1 MEKFNAF
8 ATKKENLKR
17 LFNSLRDKLKA
28 LQEIGIDCKKDID
41 KISEAIEM
49 IKEDKVTVVLV
60 GAFSDGKTS
69 VVAGWLNEKFDNMK
83 IDSDESSD
91 EIKVYKPKTL
101 PQNCVIVDTPGLHG
115 NKEKDNGKKFEDI
128 TKDYVD
134 RASLILYVV
143 DAKNPIKESHIESLK
158 WLLKDLNKI
167 DTIIFVINKMDQVAD
182 YTDSEDFARNAKIK
196 KENLRTKLR
205 DLVGLSDKELAKVQI
220 VCISSDPDGEGFDFW
235 TQNRDIYNKYSNIPK
250 LEDATNKLIQVHANS
265 LITKTGADTIRLIG
279 TENIETVNEILNNLD
294 TTILPEME
302 RGIERNKKTLEK
314 SKDDILTA
322 RRKMIEDLQILQKKL
337 QAKLRGTTMET
348 IRGFVEDELGIKKG
362 ENGEYECGYML
373 ELSVSN
379 ITDQYFR
386 QISSNIGRVENQFI
400 KEYENQS
407 QMVEALEKSV
417 KGKVQKTIAGMG
429 TGGLTEAVKATIFAA
444 RDLIGKIGIAIKLK
458 PWQVTNAAKAIGP
471 AIGPAVSVG
480 FEIFDMW
487 RKNKA
492 QKEFEEY
499 RSTVKDCITNVFT
512 KLYDSL
518 ADDVLWNNYAPQ
530 ILEFQKLLKES
541 EKTCDNERKRK
552 ERFTTW
558 KKDFE
563 QWRDKEW
570 AVVDAEFR
578 EI

>member
-1 MEKFNAF
+1 MFI
-8 ATKKENLKR
+8 
-17 LFNSLRDKLKA
+17 SLQNKLEV
-28 LQEIGIDCKKDID
+28 LQAMGIDCQKDID
-41 KISEAIEM
+41 KINEALEM
-49 IKEDKVTVVLV
+49 IDEDKGTVVLV

-83 IDSDESSD
+83 IDMDESSD
-91 EIKVYKPKTL
+91 EIKVYLPKTL

-115 NKEKDNGKKFEDI
+115 NKEKGDGKRFEDI
-128 TKDYVD
+128 TKEYVD

-167 DTIIFVINKMDQVAD
+167 DTTIFVINKMDQVAD

-196 KENLRTKLR
+196 KDNLTSKLK
-205 DLVGLSDKELAKVQI
+205 DLVALTDNELAKVQI

-235 TQNRDIYNKYSNIPK
+235 TANRDMYNKYSNISK

-279 TENIETVNEILNNLD
+279 KENIEAVNEVLEKLNS
-294 TTILPEME
+294 TILPEIE
-302 RGIERNKKTLEK
+302 KGIERNKKTLEK

-322 RRKMIEDLQILQKKL
+322 RREMIEDLQILQKKL

-362 ENGEYECGYML
+362 KNGEYECGYML
-373 ELSVSN
+373 EMSVNN
-379 ITDQYFR
+379 ITDQYYR
-386 QISSNIGRVENQFI
+386 QISSNIGRVESQFI

-407 QMVEALEKSV
+407 RMIDALEKSV
-417 KGKVQKTIAGMG
+417 KGTMKTTLARMG
-429 TGGLTEAVKATIFAA
+429 KEGLTKAVKATIFAA
-444 RDLIGKIGIAIKLK
+444 RDLIGKVGITIKFK
-458 PWQVTNAAKAIGP
+458 PWGVTNAAKFIGP
-471 AIGPAVSVG
+471 AIGPVISVG
-480 FEIFDMW
+480 FEIFEMW

-492 QKEFEEY
+492 QKEFEAY
-499 RSTVKDCITNVFT
+499 RSTVKDCIVNVFT
-512 KLYDSL
+512 NIYDSL
-518 ADDVLWNNYAPQ
+518 ADDVIWKNYAPQ
-530 ILEFQKLLKES
+530 ILEFEKLLKES
-541 EKTCDNERKRK
+541 EKTCVNERKRK
-552 ERFTTW
+552 ENFTAW

-570 AVVDAEFR
+570 AVVDAEFK